1 VNDGCPI
8 CGSHELVE
16 FSGRP
21 RARCTGCDALERHR
35 KLARVLGLLWEAA
48 GHGDGGERGEGE
60 GRGGGDRHGAGR
72 KALEVG
78 PLNPRVFGQLLRDRG
93 WHYTAIDQSR
103 RGNPHDPRNTDFVDM
118 EVDLCALDPF
128 ASDSL
133 QLVLAQHVIEE
144 IADYRQAFAEI
155 ARVLGPGGQALLEI
169 PFSPAR
175 SRSESQ
181 PPGAY
186 GNVWR
191 FGADL
196 PEHAREYFMEVDVLS
211 YREGAFRG
219 QLFICRVP
227 S

>member
-1 VNDGCPI
+1 VSDACPI
-8 CGSHELVE
+8 CGAHELAE

-35 KLARVLGLLWEAA
+35 KLARVLAPL
-48 GHGDGGERGEGE
+48 GEG
-60 GRGGGDRHGAGR
+60 GGG
-72 KALEVG
+72 ALEVG
-78 PLNPRVFGQLLRDRG
+78 PLNPRVFGQFLRDRG
-93 WHYTAIDQSR
+93 WQYTAIDQSR
-103 RGNPHDPRNTDFVDM
+103 RGNPHDPRNTEFVDM
-118 EVDLCALDPF
+118 EVDLCALEPF

-155 ARVLGPGGQALLEI
+155 ARVLGRGGQALLEI

-196 PEHAREYFMEVDVLS
+196 PEHAREHFAEVDVLS

-219 QLFICRVP
+219 QLFICRAP